1 MFTKNSIGDKG
12 TLKQIQVL
20 INRQNI
26 PTKVKDN
33 PNAVEDFIDVVVDA
47 HVVAAALT
55 FFGMESAESTPTKNI
70 NIAAI
75 KSLPLKERQS
85 RLLHA
90 VSNLVS
96 KYVMHHVHT
105 DMATSTAV
113 SAEGQD
119 SVPSIPEETTSD
131 LIIMGEDYKLN
142 YATAVLGMGMLAR
155 NFHDASREGDGERL
169 IRCWKFFMLHFKV
182 DGRVKYAVEA
192 INILAQVNG
201 LLPPAMGHQLIWN
214 RTCNLTGGAGKNIPL
229 DLQMEHLNRVFKEN
243 INTFRSKISEKSIS
257 RSSQAIGPI
266 QQLINTF
273 DKVNKLKKPA
283 STHVIPSVKK
293 DFEIILQ
300 TLKTEKVFTH
310 VKGRYHESFKTF
322 NADPFAKLKADPKK
336 LHAWIRSKVNLLATD
351 HKLRKQ
357 K

>member
-1 MFTKNSIGDKG
+1 MSLSMHTWWLPLS
-12 TLKQIQVL
+12 
-20 INRQNI
+20 
-26 PTKVKDN
+26 
-33 PNAVEDFIDVVVDA
+33 
-47 HVVAAALT
+47 H
-55 FFGMESAESTPTKNI
+55 FFGMESAGLTPTKNI

-182 DGRVKYAVEA
+182 NGRVKYAVEA
-192 INILAQVNG
+192 INILAQVND

-214 RTCNLTGGAGKNIPL
+214 RTCNLTGDAEKNIPL

-273 DKVNKLKKPA
+273 DKERNQLVPT
-283 STHVIPSVKK
+283 SSPV

-300 TLKTEKVFTH
+300 TLKTESFTH
-310 VKGRYHESFKTF
+310 IKGRYHESFKTF

-336 LHAWIRSKVNLLATD
+336 LHAWICLKVNLLATD
-351 HKLRKQ
+351 HELRKQ